1 MDPQGGNVVNHHQN
15 GPRIVSDGAVY
26 YSPHHQKKVYPQFLA
41 PSAQND
47 LNDNFDFQAV
57 EPSFHRQ
64 SSTPPIRETSSTS
77 QLHYHGQNASQNQF
91 QIPHQPSRSSPYHY
105 PDQPPYPINS
115 YLPNGSDSNISLNSY
130 NDEPAPIYTGEPS
143 TRQYFQPYPQHHPRP
158 YSQHYPQLHQE
169 TNGLHEQADTLSYP
183 LFVGGHI
190 SRTQSPRIQSPRPQK
205 KPTEN
210 KRNTSGD
217 LKNQTSFSFSD
228 QNDSMQEFVVS
239 PFKESNGLLNDVDN
253 NVPSMD
259 VLGNPEH
266 QLHNASLND
275 EIDRNTPSKINVE
288 EGRINKVN
296 LEDSSRK
303 VLLSTDE
310 SKSKEDYDVRSSI
323 NFPIENPDLPFV
335 DQNAHKRNGSECST
349 ISNASTASTL
359 TPSNNASKD
368 KRFVRYAMNTQSSK
382 TSSNGSSWEMSNV
395 LKWLDSHQFN
405 SSWKD
410 VFRRNEISGNRFL
423 ELCNYGTDSMIWRQF
438 TKFLQLDND
447 LNTIERFI
455 DLLKT
460 EINTAENNFSD
471 GSATKGDV
479 VSRESS
485 KSLLSPVFLN
495 SKAIKIEN
503 RKSNPIFH
511 KHKSSSSIT
520 STNSGNL
527 NVHQKQR
534 PFSYIDPASIK
545 SFAKDQ
551 PSHHKFFRKNRNSF
565 SDSSTSKEFSS
576 NSSLLLRSGSGSN
589 KKSLG
594 RISSTS
600 AADDINNQFNA
611 PSKAP
616 LKKTS
621 SLQNVTSYPVNND
634 LQVPGSR
641 KSGILS
647 TLRKYGGDKA
657 AEIVKQ
663 VHSSSASTS
672 KNNNNVGKAQK
683 FSRASTSNSRESSS
697 FYCPVS
703 QLIPKRSFDES
714 SQSPRSATSLT
725 VPLDEPK
732 HSPANSF
739 KLSHRSSIDNS
750 IPANTPIED
759 VYLPVPNGTDKAST
773 VILVTKDN
781 FLFMPL
787 ALTEEEIVDLKVVKD
802 RILQS
807 LGLINV
813 GFISYHLTDFNAS
826 HGHALNDDVLFKALT
841 SGQFIKII
849 VHQELASPS
858 VATFSTTSSDSKS
871 FEISGENEEKS
882 YPATPQYL
890 LQNSKDS
897 KTDYWNF
904 KEQNQIDKL
913 SKIQEIPL
921 TGSSAND
928 SNHPS
933 SKYAPSKHFALSI
946 PFPIHRRLS
955 DKLKPPLPLI
965 NTTELSEVKSI
976 PSPSTVRVD
985 TSAQSSNN
993 SFKVLRKE
1001 GREIDFDKRRR
1012 SPYETKAPK
1021 LIPNIYS
1028 SSVSNQLKSPVSAT
1042 TVHTLRDGSLHSI
1055 SPSLKT
1061 NVNSLQSKSRSISP
1075 NPSVSPGNGNNVSSS
1090 TLNSMVP
1097 EKSRTGSIVAKRA
1110 APPPPQPQSK
1120 IQTFRNTNS
1129 LLKSKRSGNMGVS
1142 LPAGSNMSEE
1152 LSFSSRSTSSSDH
1165 SFNLKRGFSITKSM
1179 SLSRKSTIVKD
1190 GNAFKEN
1197 AISFDDA
1204 PPLDLT
1210 DSHKSDLESN
1220 STSYDEDVAPDD
1232 DEDDFFV
1239 KPVKKP
1245 HTTTNANVTDDD
1257 DDDDDFFV
1265 KPIKNSSDS
1274 HEKNDSP
1281 SKTLIEKPTDEV
1293 KRHSLQDSVA
1303 INKMSVRPPI
1313 DEVYNN
1319 LEKYFPYTNLDK
1331 PIIDDSPDSPVG
1343 VTKSSTPQPIDTQG
1357 NIPSRKPAIS
1367 RTFSNAN
1374 ISPVK
1379 AVDLGDEVFYGDSQE
1394 PKLSRRRMKTIR
1406 IVANEARRKRLEQR
1420 QQSTKGQENSQVSQ
1434 GSNSI
1439 VPNPQTTPRNK
1450 QDGNEEALMR
1460 STTSLIESSP
1470 HTLRRANTKLWGQ
1483 KVVEVTSTEIEK
1495 GFVSKLRNNVNGE
1508 FEEFA
1513 WIKGE
1518 LIGRGSFGSVY
1529 LALNVTTGEMLAV
1542 KQVVVPGFSLSD
1554 SSSNSEG
1561 IDALHKEVETM
1572 KDLDHLNIVQY
1583 LGFEQKNNRYSLF
1596 LEYVAGGSIASCLKS
1611 YGKFDEPL
1619 IKFITK
1625 QVLLGLAYLHSN
1637 GILHRDLKADN
1648 LLLEIDGTC
1657 KISDFGILKK
1667 SKDIYV
1673 NNAEMSMQGTVF
1685 WMAPEVIDNMVED
1698 KKQGYSA
1705 KIDIWSLGCVVLE
1718 MFAGK
1723 RPWSNEAVVSAI
1735 YKIGKT
1741 KLAPPIP
1748 EDIEHLVT
1756 DDAKDFINRCFT
1768 IDSEQRPTAKELLEH
1783 PFMKL
1788 TPEFSFEKTQLGE
1801 MIKYNSKRSL
1811 KTK

>member
-1 MDPQGGNVVNHHQN
+1 MTPDEKSVGFMDPQGVNAVNHHQN
-15 GPRIVSDGAVY
+15 GPRVVSDGAVY

-41 PSAQND
+41 PSTQND

-57 EPSFHRQ
+57 EPSFYRQ
-64 SSTPPIRETSSTS
+64 SSTPPIPEATSTS
-77 QLHYHGQNASQNQF
+77 QLHHHGQSVSQSQY
-91 QIPHQPSRSSPYHY
+91 QIPHQTSSSSPYHY

-130 NDEPAPIYTGEPS
+130 HDEHALVYTGEPS
-143 TRQYFQPYPQHHPRP
+143 TRQYFQPFPQYHPRP

-169 TNGLHEQADTLSYP
+169 TNGLHQQVDTLSYP
-183 LFVGGHI
+183 LFAGGHI

-239 PFKESNGLLNDVDN
+239 PVKESNGLLNDVDN

-259 VLGNPEH
+259 VLGNPEP

-275 EIDRNTPSKINVE
+275 EIDKNTPSKISVE
-288 EGRINKVN
+288 EGRVNKPN
-296 LEDSSRK
+296 SDDSNSRK

-323 NFPIENPDLPFV
+323 NFPIENPDLPFA

-382 TSSNGSSWEMSNV
+382 TSSNGNSWEMSNV

-405 SSWKD
+405 GSWKD

-455 DLLKT
+455 ELLKT
-460 EINTAENNFSD
+460 EINTAENHFSD
-471 GSATKGDV
+471 GSATKGDA

-527 NVHQKQR
+527 NVNQKQR

-565 SDSSTSKEFSS
+565 SDSSTSKEVSS
-576 NSSLLLRSGSGSN
+576 NASLLLRSGSGSN

-621 SLQNVTSYPVNND
+621 SLQNVTSYPVNNE

-697 FYCPVS
+697 SYRPVS
-703 QLIPKRSFDES
+703 QLIPKRSFDET

-732 HSPANSF
+732 HSPAN
-739 KLSHRSSIDNS
+739 
-750 IPANTPIED
+750 NTPIED
-759 VYLPVPNGTDKAST
+759 MYLPVPNGTDKASS

-802 RILQS
+802 RILQ
-807 LGLINV
+807 N
-813 GFISYHLTDFNAS
+813 FNAS

-921 TGSSAND
+921 TGPGSSAND

-933 SKYAPSKHFALSI
+933 SRYAPSKHFALSI

-965 NTTELSEVKSI
+965 NTTELSDVKSI

-1001 GREIDFDKRRR
+1001 GREIDFRQEKKVSLMKRR
-1012 SPYETKAPK
+1012 
-1021 LIPNIYS
+1021 
-1028 SSVSNQLKSPVSAT
+1028 
-1042 TVHTLRDGSLHSI
+1042 
-1055 SPSLKT
+1055 
-1061 NVNSLQSKSRSISP
+1061 
-1075 NPSVSPGNGNNVSSS
+1075 
-1090 TLNSMVP
+1090 
-1097 EKSRTGSIVAKRA
+1097 
-1110 APPPPQPQSK
+1110 
-1120 IQTFRNTNS
+1120 
-1129 LLKSKRSGNMGVS
+1129 
-1142 LPAGSNMSEE
+1142 
-1152 LSFSSRSTSSSDH
+1152 
-1165 SFNLKRGFSITKSM
+1165 
-1179 SLSRKSTIVKD
+1179 
-1190 GNAFKEN
+1190 
-1197 AISFDDA
+1197 
-1204 PPLDLT
+1204 
-1210 DSHKSDLESN
+1210 
-1220 STSYDEDVAPDD
+1220 
-1232 DEDDFFV
+1232 
-1239 KPVKKP
+1239 
-1245 HTTTNANVTDDD
+1245 
-1257 DDDDDFFV
+1257 
-1265 KPIKNSSDS
+1265 
-1274 HEKNDSP
+1274 
-1281 SKTLIEKPTDEV
+1281 
-1293 KRHSLQDSVA
+1293 
-1303 INKMSVRPPI
+1303 
-1313 DEVYNN
+1313 
-1319 LEKYFPYTNLDK
+1319 
-1331 PIIDDSPDSPVG
+1331 
-1343 VTKSSTPQPIDTQG
+1343 
-1357 NIPSRKPAIS
+1357 
-1367 RTFSNAN
+1367 
-1374 ISPVK
+1374 
-1379 AVDLGDEVFYGDSQE
+1379 
-1394 PKLSRRRMKTIR
+1394 
-1406 IVANEARRKRLEQR
+1406 
-1420 QQSTKGQENSQVSQ
+1420 
-1434 GSNSI
+1434 
-1439 VPNPQTTPRNK
+1439 
-1450 QDGNEEALMR
+1450 
-1460 STTSLIESSP
+1460 
-1470 HTLRRANTKLWGQ
+1470 
-1483 KVVEVTSTEIEK
+1483 
-1495 GFVSKLRNNVNGE
+1495 
-1508 FEEFA
+1508 
-1513 WIKGE
+1513 
-1518 LIGRGSFGSVY
+1518 
-1529 LALNVTTGEMLAV
+1529 
-1542 KQVVVPGFSLSD
+1542 
-1554 SSSNSEG
+1554 
-1561 IDALHKEVETM
+1561 
-1572 KDLDHLNIVQY
+1572 HLN
-1583 LGFEQKNNRYSLF
+1583 
-1596 LEYVAGGSIASCLKS
+1596 
-1611 YGKFDEPL
+1611 
-1619 IKFITK
+1619 
-1625 QVLLGLAYLHSN
+1625 
-1637 GILHRDLKADN
+1637 
-1648 LLLEIDGTC
+1648 
-1657 KISDFGILKK
+1657 
-1667 SKDIYV
+1667 
-1673 NNAEMSMQGTVF
+1673 
-1685 WMAPEVIDNMVED
+1685 
-1698 KKQGYSA
+1698 
-1705 KIDIWSLGCVVLE
+1705 
-1718 MFAGK
+1718 
-1723 RPWSNEAVVSAI
+1723 
-1735 YKIGKT
+1735 
-1741 KLAPPIP
+1741 
-1748 EDIEHLVT
+1748 
-1756 DDAKDFINRCFT
+1756 
-1768 IDSEQRPTAKELLEH
+1768 
-1783 PFMKL
+1783 
-1788 TPEFSFEKTQLGE
+1788 
-1801 MIKYNSKRSL
+1801 
-1811 KTK
+1811 